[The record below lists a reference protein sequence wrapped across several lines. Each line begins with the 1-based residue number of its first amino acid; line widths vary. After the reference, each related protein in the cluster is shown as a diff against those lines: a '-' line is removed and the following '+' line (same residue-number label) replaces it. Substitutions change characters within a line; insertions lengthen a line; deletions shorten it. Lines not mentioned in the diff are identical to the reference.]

1 MRLKQRLLA
10 IYQNLYT
17 SYGPQGWWPTTPP
30 GKTTPVYRPGATSRR
45 LNQRERWEIMVG
57 ALLTQNTTW
66 HNAEL
71 CLEALSASGSLDLR
85 ELHDLPLEQLSGL
98 IRPARYFNQKAQ
110 RLHDLAG
117 YVLDAY
123 GGSIAALTGRPPAE
137 LRPEL
142 LALKGIGQE
151 TADSILLYAAQ
162 YPFFVID
169 AFTRRI
175 CHRLGLAAVSAS
187 YGELQG
193 LFARALPADA
203 DLFNEYHALFVR
215 HAVEHCRPKPQCD
228 SCCLRKS
235 CRFGVETVD

>member
-117 YVLDAY
+117 YVLEAY

-142 LALKGIGQE
+142 YFFETEALWC
-151 TADSILLYAAQ
+151 
-162 YPFFVID
+162 FFELFWGGRFWHGLHSGSHLFIFED
-169 AFTRRI
+169 FT
-175 CHRLGLAAVSAS
+175 
-187 YGELQG
+187 
-193 LFARALPADA
+193 
-203 DLFNEYHALFVR
+203 
-215 HAVEHCRPKPQCD
+215 K
-228 SCCLRKS
+228 LRKES
-235 CRFGVETVD
+235 N